1 MSVSTSSGHF
11 VPKAG
16 VGRGAEACIYAL
28 SADETSPAL
37 AATAV
42 CVVCAMLICKAVKK
56 NLSKKTAA
64 VIGVAAFAGA
74 VLAVIVIAR
83 TPMPL

>member
-1 MSVSTSSGHF
+1 M
-11 VPKAG
+11 
-16 VGRGAEACIYAL
+16 
-28 SADETSPAL
+28 L
-37 AATAV
+37 AAAAV

-56 NLSKKTAA
+56 NLSKKTATA
-64 VIGVAAFAGA
+64 IGTAAFAGA

>member
-1 MSVSTSSGHF
+1 MLFRSL
-11 VPKAG
+11 AG
-16 VGRGAEACIYAL
+16 A
-28 SADETSPAL
+28 
-37 AATAV
+37 AV

-64 VIGVAAFAGA
+64 VIGAAAFAGA